1 MIHLVDHILR
11 LGLLANVPGLT
22 DQQVGFQPPDQDW
35 RTRVGTVAGVSLNVY
50 LAELQ
55 EDRGL
60 RTNARH
66 IDYEDGV
73 AFSTAAPERIRLHY
87 VITAWSH
94 AKDTVAVHS
103 TEAEHAMLGAVLA
116 VLFRT
121 APVSATRLLSYADI
135 MALPE
140 ELRGDLPTRI
150 APPDGFPRMGDFWGT
165 MGRPQAWK
173 PAINLMVTAP
183 VVYAPDHIGGIVDT
197 ILADFGVGEDP
208 IAPPAVQERLLV
220 VGGVVLDARPPH
232 NLVPVPVPGARVD
245 LLEVGGQPRARVTTD
260 PSGQFAFDALPP
272 GTYQLAYSKVG
283 IPAHLPVPFT
293 VPLAAGPIRL
303 EFV

>member
-1 MIHLVDHILR
+1 VIHLVDHILR

-22 DQQVGFQPPDQDW
+22 DQQVGFQPPNQDW
-35 RTRVGTVAGVSLNVY
+35 RTRVGTVPGVSLNVY
-50 LAELQ
+50 LAEIQ
-55 EDRGL
+55 EDRAL

-66 IDYEDGV
+66 IDYVDGV
-73 AFSTAAPERIRLHY
+73 AFSLAAPERVRLHY
-87 VITAWSH
+87 IITAWSH

-116 VLFRT
+116 VLYRT
-121 APVSATRLLSYADI
+121 APISATRLLPYAEI

-150 APPDGFPRMGDFWGT
+150 APADTFPRLTDFWGT

-173 PAINLMVTAP
+173 PAVSLLVTAP
-183 VVYAPDHIGGIVDT
+183 IVYSQDHIGGIVDT
-197 ILADFGVGEDP
+197 ILADFGIGEEP
-208 IAPPAVQERLLV
+208 MAPPVAQERLLV
-220 VGGVVLDARPPH
+220 VGGIVLDARPPN
-232 NLVPVPVPGARVD
+232 NLTPVPVGGARVD
-245 LLEVGGQPRARVTTD
+245 LLEAGGQPRARVTTD

-272 GTYQLAYSKVG
+272 GAYQLAYSAVG
-283 IPAHLPVPFT
+283 IPAHAPVPVT